1 MANEKNI
8 TTVRDEDKSF
18 IRVIMSLP
26 PEKKNLIQGIIIGLD
41 LQEKQTAM
49 MYAIRT
55 GSQEFKVPIDNEVV
69 YGKIG
74 ALGHLFHVSE
84 LELPE
89 KGA

>member
-41 LQEKQTAM
+41 LQEKQAASTST
-49 MYAIRT
+49 Y
-55 GSQEFKVPIDNEVV
+55 SQNNRLQSAADVGNKRKEVK
-69 YGKIG
+69 KI
-74 ALGHLFHVSE
+74 E
-84 LELPE
+84 
-89 KGA
+89 

>member
-41 LQEKQTAM
+41 LQEKQTASTST
-49 MYAIRT
+49 YSRNNRLQSAADVGNKR
-55 GSQEFKVPIDNEVV
+55 KEVK
-69 YGKIG
+69 KI
-74 ALGHLFHVSE
+74 E
-84 LELPE
+84 
-89 KGA
+89 

>member
-41 LQEKQTAM
+41 LQEKQTATAA
-49 MYAIRT
+49 YLAAST
-55 GSQEFKVPIDNEVV
+55 STYSQNNRLQSAADVGNK
-69 YGKIG
+69 
-74 ALGHLFHVSE
+74 HLQFNSE
-84 LELPE
+84 ER
-89 KGA
+89 K